1 MGDVDA
7 RVGVGCVERVE
18 CNAQNGSTA
27 RTRAIWVGVTDNG
40 GNQRSGNS
48 VHFIAQRQLQQLAIT
63 GPNVELLVWPEGNCS
78 RTLVLVQKLERMTRN
93 TGEF

>member
-7 RVGVGCVERVE
+7 RIGVGCVERVE
-18 CNAQNGSTA
+18 CNAQNDSTA
-27 RTRAIWVGVTDNG
+27 RTRALWVRVTDNC
-40 GNQRSGNS
+40 GNQRPCNS
-48 VHFIAQRQLQQLAIT
+48 VHFIVQRQLQQLATT

-78 RTLVLVQKLERMTRN
+78 GILVLVQKLERMTRN